1 MTALSLSHLLS
12 LSLPS
17 TSLPFESVSRYI
29 NFFKLDKM
37 VEGAAPAGGL
47 GGTKGGVLG
56 ETVRDIYFTF
66 KRAAESLKGKGYD
79 LLDIGARSFD
89 QDYADFKVVRED
101 KILER

>member
-1 MTALSLSHLLS
+1 MC
-12 LSLPS
+12 
-17 TSLPFESVSRYI
+17 RYI

-66 KRAAESLKGKGYD
+66 KRAAETLKVKGYD

-89 QDYADFKVVRED
+89 QDYADFKLVRVGETYET
-101 KILER
+101 KEGKEEEKKNGHTSTSGSWM